1 MATTIGPR
9 HYTYADLDR
18 VPADRKRYEIIGGD
32 LFVSPS
38 PSVAHQEIVLR
49 LGIQL
54 SAFAGISAG
63 KAFVAPLDV
72 VFADDDVVE
81 PDVIFVGADRLGI
94 IAEKNL
100 RGAPSLVIE
109 VLSPSSYDT
118 DPGEKLALYAR
129 YGVPEYWIVDPR
141 THTIVA
147 HANPKN
153 GHYLRHET
161 AHSGCMPSLTL
172 EGLTLT
178 VL

>member
-1 MATTIGPR
+1 MREEIATTATTVGPR
-9 HYTYADLDR
+9 HYTYAELDR
-18 VPADRKRYEIIGGD
+18 VPANLKRYEIIGGD

-38 PSVAHQEIVLR
+38 PSVAHQEIVFR
-49 LGIQL
+49 LGIQF
-54 SAFAGISAG
+54 SAFAGISPG

-94 IAEKNL
+94 IAKKNL
-100 RGAPSLVIE
+100 RG
-109 VLSPSSYDT
+109 D

-129 YGVPEYWIVDPR
+129 YVVPEYRIVDPR

-147 HANPKN
+147 HANPKD

-161 AHSGCMPSLTL
+161 AHSGCMQSLTL